1 LTSIRVSPRKLQHM
15 NAQPTVEPSIDNLIN
30 YTLHLADSNL
40 ILAQRNGEWCAH
52 GPILEQDIAITNLTL
67 DQIGQAR
74 NFYQYAALLLNENG
88 HQPAATE
95 DSLANLRT
103 EREFKNLLITELPI
117 GDWAQTI
124 LRQFFYSYYQLGL
137 YEQLQKSSDSQIAAI
152 AEKSVKEIK
161 YHVKWSTDWVLR
173 LGDGTAESRERML
186 KALELL
192 WQYTGEMFVPVGY
205 EMGMG
210 INFDQLKADWEQQVL
225 AVLDAATLLEG
236 VQASKLNT
244 VFMQLGG
251 KNGVHTEQMGFILA
265 ELQYLQRT
273 YPGANW

>member
-1 LTSIRVSPRKLQHM
+1 M
-15 NAQPTVEPSIDNLIN
+15 NAQPTVEPSIDDLIN

-124 LRQFFYSYYQLGL
+124 LRQFFYSHYQLGL
-137 YEQLQKSSDSQIAAI
+137 YEQLQKSSDIQMAAI

-210 INFDQLKADWEQQVL
+210 INFEQLKTDWEQQVL
-225 AVLDAATLLEG
+225 AVLDAATLLEDD
-236 VQASKLNT
+236 QASKLNT

>member
-1 LTSIRVSPRKLQHM
+1 M
-15 NAQPTVEPSIDNLIN
+15 NAQPTVEQRIDNLIN

-88 HQPAATE
+88 HRPAATE

-124 LRQFFYSYYQLGL
+124 LRQFFYSHYQLGL
-137 YEQLQKSSDSQIAAI
+137 YEQLQKSSDSQMAAI
-152 AEKSVKEIK
+152 AEKSVKETK
-161 YHVKWSTDWVLR
+161 YHVKWSSDWVLR

-210 INFDQLKADWEQQVL
+210 INFEQLKADWEQQVF
-225 AVLDAATLLEG
+225 AVLDTATLLEDD
-236 VQASKLNT
+236 QASKLNT

>member
-1 LTSIRVSPRKLQHM
+1 M
-15 NAQPTVEPSIDNLIN
+15 NAQPTVEQRIDNLIN

-152 AEKSVKEIK
+152 AEKSVKETK

-173 LGDGTAESRERML
+173 LGDGTAESRGRML

-205 EMGMG
+205 ELGMA
-210 INFDQLKADWEQQVL
+210 INFEQLKADWEQQVL
-225 AVLDAATLLEG
+225 AVLDAATLLEDD
-236 VQASKLNT
+236 QASKLNT